1 MEGPQ
6 PADGFGIPIFR
17 LSSHVRC
24 THFTDSRSQRGAAPG
39 DRVPP
44 SMAEQSMAVERKE
57 PQTTPVFLY
66 PPVPRRA
73 FVISL
78 VALIVAGLGS
88 LVWPD
93 RLRDAAGLAWLLALI
108 PPFLFAYYRGWGG
121 AAAGLAAAMVVL
133 IGFQIFATLV
143 LGRPVDWRVA
153 AGTSGLFAAV
163 SFGAGVS
170 TELLHRQAFMAIQLA
185 YADPLTGLG
194 NRRVLEF
201 FLERQVAAAA
211 RGLPLSV
218 VMFDLDDF
226 KSYNDRFGHAAG
238 DEALQA
244 FGRTLSSSTRGSDLS
259 GRFGG
264 EEFVTVLP
272 ATKLEGGVEFAER
285 VRRHF
290 RTMEFDTGARLTVS
304 AGVAAYGPETADS
317 ESLIE
322 AADATMY
329 EAKRLGRDRVL
340 DAVSAGKTRG
350 RTPPSIRTGRPPA

>member
-1 MEGPQ
+1 MEEHG
-6 PADGFGIPIFR
+6 
-17 LSSHVRC
+17 
-24 THFTDSRSQRGAAPG
+24 
-39 DRVPP
+39 
-44 SMAEQSMAVERKE
+44 MAVEFD
-57 PQTTPVFLY
+57 QTQSSPVLLY

-73 FVISL
+73 FLISL
-78 VALIVAGLGS
+78 AALIVAGIGS

-93 RLRDAAGLAWLLALI
+93 RLRDVAGLAWLLALV
-108 PPFLFAYYRGWGG
+108 PPFLFAYYRGWNG

-133 IGFQIFATLV
+133 IGIQIFSTLV
-143 LGRPVDWRVA
+143 LGRPVNWLT
-153 AGTSGLFAAV
+153 AGVTAGLFAAV

-170 TELLHRQAFMAIQLA
+170 TELLHRQAFRAMQLA

-201 FLERQVAAAA
+201 FLDRQVAAAS
-211 RGLPLSV
+211 RGTALSV

-238 DEALQA
+238 DEALEA
-244 FGRTLSSSTRGSDLS
+244 FGRTLAESTRGSDLS

-264 EEFVTVLP
+264 EEFLTVLP
-272 ATKLEGGVEFAER
+272 GTKLDGAVIFAER

-290 RTMEFDTGARLTVS
+290 RALDFSTGARLTVS
-304 AGVAAYGPETADS
+304 AGVAAYGPDTA
-317 ESLIE
+317 ESATLIE

-340 DAVSAGKTRG
+340 DAASAGQTRD
-350 RTPPSIRTGRPPA
+350 RTPQSVRARRPPA